1 MAHVERGIFGDP
13 GPQDVSESG
22 TSGLILSRQMSELQP
37 FTPGGQPFTPGGNQG
52 DLPTSQPSLPD
63 AAPQPQSDEDG
74 FCWSQATPTEEDPRS
89 PARVL
94 ARRHS
99 AASSAAGADTGPDV
113 AAGRPGPGPAATH
126 EHSPTIQK
134 FQFFPGDVDYTTL
147 KGRMAIQ
154 RSEGIVSDKP
164 SSYELLVRMAE
175 TALLHMRDEGF
186 HRLVAY
192 VTDAGNKRLEF
203 TPFAGSDSYMDAQR
217 AVRDATLSLAGVP
230 PSGPCLELRHIIAAE
245 NVVWKRAYLKKR
257 AHGAQHLAADLL
269 LF

>member
-1 MAHVERGIFGDP
+1 MEA
-13 GPQDVSESG
+13 VSDSA
-22 TSGLILSRQMSELQP
+22 ELVRCR
-37 FTPGGQPFTPGGNQG
+37 T
-52 DLPTSQPSLPD
+52 
-63 AAPQPQSDEDG
+63 
-74 FCWSQATPTEEDPRS
+74 
-89 PARVL
+89 
-94 ARRHS
+94 
-99 AASSAAGADTGPDV
+99 DTGNRFSRLVITVRGEDL
-113 AAGRPGPGPAATH
+113 ALYEACGR
-126 EHSPTIQK
+126 PTIQK

-192 VTDAGNKRLEF
+192 VKDAGNKRLEF

>member
-1 MAHVERGIFGDP
+1 MAHVEQGIFGD
-13 GPQDVSESG
+13 PQDVSESG
-22 TSGLILSRQMSELQP
+22 TSGRILSRQMSELQP

-217 AVRDATLSLAGVP
+217 AV
-230 PSGPCLELRHIIAAE
+230 
-245 NVVWKRAYLKKR
+245 
-257 AHGAQHLAADLL
+257 
-269 LF
+269 